1 MADNNN
7 LGTVGI
13 IISLFI
19 AVLIGAVILNI
30 SAGQV
35 NDLTG
40 LDYTTDSAQLI
51 TRNTTGIDAS
61 VTYTVSE
68 APTGW
73 KAASDSGCALTNFVL
88 TNGTTGGAGTFTV
101 TTDYVVDLQHG
112 TYTMVNSATAL
123 ALLGGETGNDNSTVA
138 SYNNCP
144 DGYQSG
150 FGGAS
155 LNLIP
160 GFFAL
165 AILVSVAF
173 LIFWILRRE
182 GVDI

>member
-88 TNGTTGGAGTFTV
+88 TNGTAGQTFTV
-101 TTDYVVDLQHG
+101 TTDYVVDLQYG
-112 TYTMVNSATAL
+112 TYTLVNSTTAF
-123 ALLGGETGNDNSTVA
+123 ALFGGETGNDNTTVA
-138 SYNNCP
+138 SYNYCP

-150 FGGAS
+150 FGGSA